1 MANPAIS
8 SLSFIISTLFDL
20 YALVVAI
27 RFIMEA
33 VGASNTGQITQFLVS
48 ATRPLLAPLERVMP
62 RFRNFN
68 IAALLLCFLVLLLK
82 GLILKAM
89 AQSGIVGGFRF
100 PLAAMHLGGVVYFAL
115 LSVVSLIF
123 NVFIFSIVIL
133 ALLSWVSP
141 DPRSP
146 IYEILNPI
154 AYPVLSR
161 VRRYVPPMGGLD
173 LSALFS
179 IIGLYAMKILVVG
192 LLAQLYMGGS

>member
-8 SLSFIISTLFDL
+8 SLSFIIGTLFDL
-20 YALVVAI
+20 YALVVAV

-33 VGASNTGQITQFLVS
+33 VGASSSGPITQFLVT
-48 ATRPLLAPLERVMP
+48 ATQPLIAPLQRLIP

-68 IAALLLCFLVLLLK
+68 LAALLLCFLVLLLK
-82 GLILKAM
+82 GLILKVLS
-89 AQSGIVGGFRF
+89 QHGFVGGFRF
-100 PLAAMHLGGVVYFAL
+100 GLAEMSIAGVIYYAL

-146 IYEILNPI
+146 IYDILNPI

-161 VRRYVPPMGGLD
+161 VRRFVPPMGGLD
-173 LSALFS
+173 LSALVS
-179 IIGLYAMKILVVG
+179 IIGLYALKIFVIG
-192 LLAQLYMGGS
+192 TLASIAV